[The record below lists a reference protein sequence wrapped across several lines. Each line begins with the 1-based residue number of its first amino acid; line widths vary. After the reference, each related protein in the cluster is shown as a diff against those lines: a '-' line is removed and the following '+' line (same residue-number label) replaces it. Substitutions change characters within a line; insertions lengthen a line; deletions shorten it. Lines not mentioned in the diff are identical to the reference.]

1 MPDDLSLLDQLE
13 EWLEAQVPTNLHDL
27 PFRIMDTMERVSNEI
42 CEWGSSSLL
51 LFFVKMED

>member
-27 PFRIMDTMERVSNEI
+27 PYRMLETMERVSNEL
-42 CEWGSSSLL
+42 CMSMHTPLDAYET
-51 LFFVKMED
+51 